1 MTTTLRSVYSL
12 STTAP
17 SRDMSDEPKKEAAVR
32 SLSQLPLSVC
42 LPVWTESY
50 LLLAVVWTDVHTAG
64 VRVLSGLL
72 LDGILA

>member
-1 MTTTLRSVYSL
+1 
-12 STTAP
+12 
-17 SRDMSDEPKKEAAVR
+17 MSQKREAAVR

-42 LPVWTESY
+42 LLVWADSY